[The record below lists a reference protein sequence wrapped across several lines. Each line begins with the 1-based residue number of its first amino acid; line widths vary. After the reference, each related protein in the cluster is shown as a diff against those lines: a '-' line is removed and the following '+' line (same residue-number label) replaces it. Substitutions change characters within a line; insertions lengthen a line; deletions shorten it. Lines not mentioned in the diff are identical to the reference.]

1 MKLLSLIIAVFA
13 VVGAAYV
20 TVAVP
25 PQGEILSASQQH
37 RR

>member
-13 VVGAAYV
+13 VVSVAYV
-20 TVAVP
+20 VVAVP
-25 PQGEILSASQQH
+25 AQGEVVSSVQH